1 MSIKAK
7 LLLQSEAKK
16 LRYKAKQ
23 KKEEAIRYDRD
34 ASELEEQ
41 ADKIKDDF

>member
-1 MSIKAK
+1 MLKAR

-16 LRYKAKQ
+16 LRFKAKQ
-23 KKEEAIRYDRD
+23 KRDEAVRYDRE

-41 ADKIKDDF
+41 AEKIKD